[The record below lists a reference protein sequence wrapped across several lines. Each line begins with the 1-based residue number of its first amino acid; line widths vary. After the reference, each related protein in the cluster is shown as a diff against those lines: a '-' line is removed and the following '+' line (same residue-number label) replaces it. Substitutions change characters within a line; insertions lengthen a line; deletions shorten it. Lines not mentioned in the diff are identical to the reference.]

1 MTNGAA
7 NVFVNTK
14 ELKFSLHDYL
24 QDDVVHTLQKD
35 LQEKMNKMRI
45 FDSLN
50 YIPTTNQQEHLQEKL
65 SNHLAADPSEKI
77 PVDGQLQN
85 QGILDEKNIVD
96 SHNFLPAA
104 EQLNTLNQITFVN
117 SQKIVPAVEKSSST
131 SSVSANVLKKTP
143 RQPISVS

>member
-45 FDSLN
+45 VDSLN
-50 YIPTTNQQEHLQEKL
+50 FVPTTNQQEHLQEKL
-65 SNHLAADPSEKI
+65 SNHLAADP
-77 PVDGQLQN
+77 
-85 QGILDEKNIVD
+85 
-96 SHNFLPAA
+96 
-104 EQLNTLNQITFVN
+104 
-117 SQKIVPAVEKSSST
+117 
-131 SSVSANVLKKTP
+131 
-143 RQPISVS
+143 